1 MTARNNKD
9 MNAKYWDC
17 LKLALKTLD
26 SSTTHLNLDRKFRY
40 HALPTQHVSSTARVT
55 RTEP

>member
-1 MTARNNKD
+1 

-40 HALPTQHVSSTARVT
+40 HALPTQHVSSTAGVT